1 MMGLYKK
8 GEVAGTMKTK
18 LLFFSACLILFLGS
32 GCVFEPYR
40 PVAEFDLAVYE
51 PVETAREVRVLEFR
65 NDSTAGIHLQA
76 CEKNGRVIRDP
87 YNSWA
92 LPPGQLV
99 ARALNLTLRP
109 EKAEGKPVVVS
120 GTLEVFEFN
129 AGTQSFRLAGSWS
142 SSEHN
147 RSHRFDYSI
156 PVEGNSAEVT
166 ASAASAAVR
175 TLAEEIA
182 GSMKP

>member
-1 MMGLYKK
+1 
-8 GEVAGTMKTK
+8 MKTK

-99 ARALNLTLRP
+99 ARALSLTLRP